1 MKPVIYTSR
10 IATEAVEL
18 ENILIRTRLKS
29 KVTLLYLGE
38 DFKHSQIPISFD
50 YNGNLGR
57 YIPTFVHNNVSH
69 GDTAA
74 IIRTIKSITV

>member
-38 DFKHSQIPISFD
+38 DFKHNQIPMSFD
-50 YNGNLGR
+50 YNGNLGK

-69 GDTAA
+69 GDAVE
-74 IIRTIKSITV
+74 IVRILKRI

>member
-1 MKPVIYTSR
+1 MKPIIYTSR

-38 DFKHSQIPISFD
+38 DFKHSQIPMSFD
-50 YNGNLGR
+50 YNGNLGK

-69 GDTAA
+69 GDAA
-74 IIRTIKSITV
+74 EIVRILKRI

>member
-18 ENILIRTRLKS
+18 ENILTRTKLKN
-29 KVTLLYLGE
+29 KVDVLYLGE
-38 DFKHSQIPISFD
+38 NFKYADIPMSFD

-57 YIPTFVHNNVSH
+57 YIPTFVYNNVSH
-69 GDTAA
+69 GDAA
-74 IIRTIKSITV
+74 EIVRVLKRI

>member
-38 DFKHSQIPISFD
+38 DFKHSQIPMSFD
-50 YNGNLGR
+50 YNGNLGK

-69 GDTAA
+69 GDAA
-74 IIRTIKSITV
+74 EIVRILSRI